1 LTTLKFC
8 LQILFAVKFCRE
20 ELNLLQEPASHVG
33 EVVKVMSKSKVLVKV
48 HLLSLLYFSGYLME
62 HYFYVEKKN
71 DFLPAT
77 SESMLLKN
85 NTHELG
91 RCGLFYFKYYS
102 SI

>member
-1 LTTLKFC
+1 MHYASSYNFLPLSNFV

-33 EVVKVMSKSKVLVKV
+33 EVVKVMSTSKVLVKV

-62 HYFYVEKKN
+62 HYIIFMWKRKIAS
-71 DFLPAT
+71 FLQLPKYI
-77 SESMLLKN
+77 LLKN

-91 RCGLFYFKYYS
+91 
-102 SI
+102 